1 MDRSAHKQPG
11 QEQRINLSTKRRR
24 ASNRH
29 CDCGMIIV
37 RTSIMLSPNMD
48 KETQRTWIRNHG
60 NVSLALS
67 FCVLNPRS
75 LYRFVY
81 LPTFQFPVWH
91 SLTAKKNNKRPC
103 TASDIDSCLTL
114 ARFVTPGELNSVKIA
129 YAFRGVSGSSPPHDH
144 ARSS

>member
-1 MDRSAHKQPG
+1 
-11 QEQRINLSTKRRR
+11 
-24 ASNRH
+24 
-29 CDCGMIIV
+29 
-37 RTSIMLSPNMD
+37 MD
-48 KETQRTWIRNHG
+48 KESRECITRPLLLCAKSTI
-60 NVSLALS
+60 ALP
-67 FCVLNPRS
+67 L
-75 LYRFVY
+75 VY

-91 SLTAKKNNKRPC
+91 SLAANKNNKRPC